1 MYPNLNA
8 ELARKDVTNAQL
20 AKVLG
25 LSPGTVSQKR
35 NGAFDFTLKE
45 ARAIKHFLKLDMPLE
60 ELFEEARG

>member
-8 ELARKDVTNAQL
+8 ELARKNVTNGEL

-25 LSPGTVSQKR
+25 LSPSTVSQKR
-35 NGAFDFTLKE
+35 NGLFDFTLKE
-45 ARAIKHFLKLDMPLE
+45 AKAIKHFLKLNLPLE

>member
-8 ELARKDVTNAQL
+8 ELARKDVTNGEL

-25 LSPGTVSQKR
+25 LSPSTVSQKR
-35 NGAFDFTLKE
+35 NGLFDFTLKE
-45 ARAIKHFLKLDMPLE
+45 AKAIKHFLKVNLPLE

>member
-8 ELARKDVTNAQL
+8 EIARKNLTNAQL

-25 LSPGTVSQKR
+25 LTSSTVSQKR
-35 NGAFDFTLKE
+35 NGLFDFTLKE
-45 ARAIKHFLKLDMPLE
+45 AKALKHFLKVNIPLE